1 VDIFDKIDETKGGT
15 LGKYQNMAHGY
26 FAFPKLEGEIGP
38 HMRFRGKDV
47 LNWSIENYLG
57 LANMPEIR
65 TADAEAT
72 TKWGLAYPMG
82 ARMISGQTSM
92 HEKLE
97 DEIATFEDKEDAVVV
112 NSSYQ
117 AMVSIIDTMCSRFD
131 VIVYDSECHASIMD
145 GIFIHKAKGGKSFAY
160 PHNDIEN
167 CRKKLQMAQSYIE
180 KESRTGGILV
190 ITEGVFD
197 FRGDICPLDKLVA
210 LKEDVKFRIL
220 VDDAHGFGTIG
231 ANGKGTAEFFGV
243 QDKVDMTFGVFSK
256 SLAGIGGFIATTEK
270 VCDYLRYNM
279 RSQLFAKALPMV
291 VTEGL
296 LRRIEIM
303 KEQPQLRERLQYV
316 ANSLRKGLIGAGI
329 ETTSDEGSPIIPVL
343 LRCTNQEE
351 DESALNEA
359 LNMVVDVR
367 ENYGLFASLAK
378 YPVVPQGTILLR
390 IVATAEHTDEDVDIT
405 VEALKEVK
413 NKLDAGEYAKQ
424 VPNVVINI

>member
-1 VDIFDKIDETKGGT
+1 MDIFDKIDETKGGV

-65 TADAEAT
+65 TADADAT

-97 DEIATFEDKEDAVVV
+97 DEIATFVGKEDAVVV

-145 GIFIHKAKGGKSFAY
+145 GVFLHKAKGGKSFAY

-190 ITEGVFD
+190 VTEGLFD
-197 FRGDICPLDKLVA
+197 VKGDLCELDKLVA
-210 LKEDVKFRIL
+210 LKEEVDFRIL

-231 ANGKGTAEFFGV
+231 ANGKGTAEYYGV
-243 QDKVDMTFGVFSK
+243 QDKIDMIFGVFAK

-270 VCDYLRYNM
+270 ACDYLRYNM
-279 RSQLFAKALPMV
+279 RSQLFSKALPAAI
-291 VTEGL
+291 TEGL
-296 LRRIEIM
+296 LRRIEIL
-303 KEQPQLRERLQYV
+303 KEQPQLRDQLHNV
-316 ANSLRKGLIGAGI
+316 SAMLRKGLIGAGI
-329 ETTSDEGSPIIPVL
+329 EVTNSEGSPIVPVL
-343 LRCTNQEE
+343 LRCTCQDEE
-351 DESALNEA
+351 ASLNEA
-359 LNMVVDVR
+359 LNMVLDIR
-367 ENYGLFASLAK
+367 ENYGLFTSLAK
-378 YPVVPQGTILLR
+378 HPVVPQGTILLR
-390 IVATAEHTDEDVDIT
+390 FVATAEHSDEDVEYTIRS
-405 VEALKEVK
+405 LNEVK